1 MFMSATKLLI
11 ELSFFVIFDEI
22 IIVQIN
28 FHKMQC
34 HLNMTRKPSYL
45 DMLLA
50 HSSRFRC
57 LSHYSLSRHRL
68 VQDLNNS
75 WCDVWFRSH
84 SWHCRSSRL
93 TTATTC
99 HLLLHQRQRKT
110 YIWLRSFLSNKSRKV
125 NAVSS
130 VKKKLKQRVVNKCAC
145 FEGELSVGKVKFKT
159 DFKPCKM

>member
-1 MFMSATKLLI
+1 MSATKLLI
-11 ELSFFVIFDEI
+11 KLSFFVILDEI
-22 IIVQIN
+22 EAHSIVQLN

-34 HLNMTRKPSYL
+34 HRMTREPYL

-50 HSSRFRC
+50 RSSRFRC
-57 LSHYSLSRHRL
+57 LSHYSLSRQRL

-84 SWHCRSSRL
+84 SWHCMNSRL
-93 TTATTC
+93 TTVSTC

-110 YIWLRSFLSNKSRKV
+110 YIWLRSCLSNKSRKV
-125 NAVSS
+125 NAVPS

-145 FEGELSVGKVKFKT
+145 FEGELAVGKVKFKT

>member
-1 MFMSATKLLI
+1 MSATKLLI
-11 ELSFFVIFDEI
+11 KLSFFVIVDEI
-22 IIVQIN
+22 EAHSIVQLN

-34 HLNMTRKPSYL
+34 HRMTREPSYL

-50 HSSRFRC
+50 RSSRFRC

-84 SWHCRSSRL
+84 SWHCMSSRQ
-93 TTATTC
+93 TTVTTC

-110 YIWLRSFLSNKSRKV
+110 YIWLRSCLSNKNRKLL
-125 NAVSS
+125 SHQW
-130 VKKKLKQRVVNKCAC
+130 KKKLKQGVVNK
-145 FEGELSVGKVKFKT
+145 FFLFRRRTFSW
-159 DFKPCKM
+159 